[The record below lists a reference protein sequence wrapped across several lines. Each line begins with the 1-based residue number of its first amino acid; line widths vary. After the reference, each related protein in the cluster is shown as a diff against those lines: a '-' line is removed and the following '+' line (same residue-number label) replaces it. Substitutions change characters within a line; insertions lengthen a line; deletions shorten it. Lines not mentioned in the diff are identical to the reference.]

1 VRKIAVASVALA
13 LTVTAAGGYA
23 LGASRRTATV
33 VRQPLAVSPDPVGA
47 AGRTIGLARV
57 LIPPGVKLAPHYH
70 EGTQV
75 AYVQSGVLTYSVHRG
90 SAELMRGPA
99 APSPRLV
106 RRIRAGETVRIHA
119 GEWLIEQPDDVHSA
133 ANRGHKTI
141 VIYQATL
148 LRTGAPPSNPAP

>member
-23 LGASRRTATV
+23 LGASRRTPAV

-57 LIPPGVKLAPHYH
+57 LISPGVKLAPHYH

-75 AYVQSGVLTYSVHRG
+75 AYV
-90 SAELMRGPA
+90 
-99 APSPRLV
+99 
-106 RRIRAGETVRIHA
+106 
-119 GEWLIEQPDDVHSA
+119 
-133 ANRGHKTI
+133 
-141 VIYQATL
+141 
-148 LRTGAPPSNPAP
+148 